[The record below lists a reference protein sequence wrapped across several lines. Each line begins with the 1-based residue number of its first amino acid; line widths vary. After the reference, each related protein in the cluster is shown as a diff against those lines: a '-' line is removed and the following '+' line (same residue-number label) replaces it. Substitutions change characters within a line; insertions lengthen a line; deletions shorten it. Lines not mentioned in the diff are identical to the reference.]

1 MFFTKDY
8 LAANRNMAGHWAE
21 LWANRGV
28 FNTQNELM
36 VNQYRHTLTPEMLAA
51 NAVQGLS
58 QTFWAEIDSQ
68 VVQQRDQETGMEIVN
83 DLLSV
88 QTVLPVGKTA
98 KLYNVVGGI
107 AEDVKITMDGQA
119 PYSFDHTQYGTDGDP
134 IPMFTAGYGVNWRHA
149 VGLNTVGIDLVLDS
163 QQAKLREF
171 NKKIVSYML
180 DGSANINVDGNKPGQ
195 GLRNHRNTKKIDLG
209 ASGANID
216 LTTATTAQL
225 IAFFGQGAFGQN
237 ARNNKVDAY
246 DVLWVSPEVWS
257 NLAQPYFVNGVIS
270 GNVLQ
275 AVMPFAPVRE
285 IRMTYALTGNQI
297 LGYQR
302 RRDVVTPLVG
312 ATTGVTALPRPLPQ
326 SNFNFQIMAAIGL
339 QVLKDSDGRGGVVYA
354 AVLS

>member
-1 MFFTKDY
+1 MFFTKEY
-8 LAANRNMAGHWAE
+8 LAANRNMAGHWSE

-98 KLYNVVGGI
+98 KLYNVAGGI

-180 DGSANINVDGNKPGQ
+180 DGSVNINVDGNKPGQ
-195 GLRNHRNTKKIDLG
+195 GLRNHRNTKKIDLDAG
-209 ASGANID
+209 GANID
-216 LTTATTAQL
+216 LTTANAAAL
-225 IAFFGQGAFGQN
+225 IGFFGQGAFGQL
-237 ARNNKVDAY
+237 ARANRVDAY

-270 GNVLQ
+270 GNVMQ
-275 AVMPFAPVRE
+275 AVLPFAPVRE
-285 IRMTYALTGNQI
+285 IRMTYALSGNEI

-326 SNFNFQIMAAIGL
+326 SNFNFQIMAALGL

-354 AVLS
+354 AELT

>member
-36 VNQYRHTLTPEMLAA
+36 VNQYRHTLTPEILAA

-58 QTFWAEIDSQ
+58 QTFWAEIDNQ

-209 ASGANID
+209 AGGANIN
-216 LTTATTAQL
+216 LTTATTADL
-225 IAFFGQGAFGQN
+225 IAFFGSGAFGQN
-237 ARNNKVDAY
+237 ARANKVDAY
-246 DVLWVSPEVWS
+246 DVLWVSPEIWS
-257 NLAQPYFVNGVIS
+257 NMAQPYFVNGVIS

-275 AVMPFAPVRE
+275 AVLPFAPVRE

-312 ATTGVTALPRPLPQ
+312 ATTGVTALPRPQPQ
-326 SNFNFQIMAAIGL
+326 SNFNFQIMAALGL
-339 QVLKDSDGRGGVVYA
+339 QVLKDSDGRGGVVYG
-354 AVLS
+354 AVLA

>member
-1 MFFTKDY
+1 MFFTKEY
-8 LAANRNMAGHWAE
+8 LAANRNMGGHWAE

-28 FNTQNELM
+28 FNTQNEMM

-58 QTFWAEIDSQ
+58 QSFWAEIDNQ

-149 VGLNTVGIDLVLDS
+149 VGLNTVGLDLVLDS

-195 GLRNHRNTKKIDLG
+195 GLRTHRNTKKINLG
-209 ASGANID
+209 AAGANIN
-216 LTTATTAQL
+216 LTTATTANL
-225 IAFFGQGAFGQN
+225 IAFFGQGAFGQL
-237 ARNNKVDAY
+237 ARTNRVDAY

-270 GNVLQ
+270 GNVMQ
-275 AVMPFAPVRE
+275 AVLPFAPVRE
-285 IRMTYALTGNQI
+285 IRMTYALSGNEI

-312 ATTGVTALPRPLPQ
+312 ATTGVTALPRPMPQ
-326 SNFNFQIMAAIGL
+326 SNFNFQIMAALGL

-354 AVLS
+354 AELT

>member
-1 MFFTKDY
+1 MFFTKEY
-8 LAANRNMAGHWAE
+8 LAANRNMAGHWSE

-58 QTFWAEIDSQ
+58 QTFWAEIDGQ

-180 DGSANINVDGNKPGQ
+180 DGSDNINVDGNKPGQ
-195 GLRNHRNTKKIDLG
+195 GLRNHRNTKKIDLDAG
-209 ASGANID
+209 GANID
-216 LTTATTAQL
+216 LTTANAAAL
-225 IAFFGQGAFGQN
+225 IGFFGQGAFGQM
-237 ARNNKVDAY
+237 ARANRVDAY

-270 GNVLQ
+270 GNVMQ
-275 AVMPFAPVRE
+275 AVLPFAPVRE
-285 IRMTYALTGNQI
+285 IRMTYALSGNEI

-326 SNFNFQIMAAIGL
+326 SNFNFQIMAALGL

-354 AVLS
+354 AELT

>member
-1 MFFTKDY
+1 MFFTNEY
-8 LAANRNMAGHWAE
+8 LAANRNMAGHWSE

-58 QTFWAEIDSQ
+58 QTFWAEIDNQ

-195 GLRNHRNTKKIDLG
+195 GLRNHRNTKKINLG
-209 ASGANID
+209 AAGANIN
-216 LTTATTAQL
+216 LTTATTADL
-225 IAFFGQGAFGQN
+225 IAFFGQGAFGQT

-246 DVLWVSPEVWS
+246 DILWVSPEIWS
-257 NLAQPYFVNGVIS
+257 NMAQPYFVNGVIS

-275 AVMPFAPVRE
+275 AVLPFAPVRE
-285 IRMTYALTGNQI
+285 IRMTYALTGNEFV
-297 LGYQR
+297 GYQR

-326 SNFNFQIMAAIGL
+326 SNFNFQIMAALGL
-339 QVLKDSDGRGGVVYA
+339 QVLKDSDGRGGVVYGA
-354 AVLS
+354 DLT